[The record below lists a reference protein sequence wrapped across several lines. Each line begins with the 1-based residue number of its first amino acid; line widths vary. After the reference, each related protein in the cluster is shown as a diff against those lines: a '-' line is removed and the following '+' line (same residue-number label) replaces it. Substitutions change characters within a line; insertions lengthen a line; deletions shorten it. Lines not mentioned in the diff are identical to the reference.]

1 MITKW
6 EDFPG
11 VKKVHYGTFK
21 CAVLIFE
28 DDSFAVIDAKTGYE
42 EGSAYPVL
50 ADETDIDA
58 LWDAMQAGAPG
69 AEELRDAALA
79 KLARNFE
86 QQERQRLAYL
96 LEKYGG
102 ES

>member
-6 EDFPG
+6 EGFPG
-11 VKKVHYGTFK
+11 VKKVYYGTFK
-21 CAVLIFE
+21 GAVLIFE

-58 LWDAMQAGAPG
+58 LWDAMQAGALG
-69 AEELRDAALA
+69 AEKLRDATNA
-79 KLARNFE
+79 KAARDFE
-86 QQERQRLAYL
+86 EGERKRLAYL
-96 LEKYGG
+96 LKKYGG
-102 ES
+102 V